1 MIERYM
7 SCDCMTIVMVA
18 MKRLS
23 CTKKYKFLH
32 YVIYIPSTALAF
44 ILLLYLNFGKVTK
57 NIGICKRKQNNL
69 FSFSD
74 KNINFATKRNDKYG
88 KLKNIKAIAFD
99 ADDTLWALQNY
110 FEDVEHEYCE
120 LLAEYGKEKDI
131 SAALFETESKNM
143 ADLGYGCKAFT
154 ISLVEN
160 AVKVSHGKVEANV
173 IAQIVDLGKSLL
185 HLDAKPL
192 EGVEKTLACFREM
205 KKYKLAVFTKGELMD
220 QENKLW
226 RSGLQRYFDVVTI
239 VSDKTPKAYH
249 RLCRELD
256 VTPDEL
262 VMVGNS
268 FKSDIAPA
276 LKIGA
281 SAVHIPF
288 HTTWAHEKTEEFEH
302 PKLRRISRF
311 EELLDIL

>member
-1 MIERYM
+1 
-7 SCDCMTIVMVA
+7 
-18 MKRLS
+18 
-23 CTKKYKFLH
+23 
-32 YVIYIPSTALAF
+32 
-44 ILLLYLNFGKVTK
+44 
-57 NIGICKRKQNNL
+57 
-69 FSFSD
+69 
-74 KNINFATKRNDKYG
+74 
-88 KLKNIKAIAFD
+88 
-99 ADDTLWALQNY
+99 
-110 FEDVEHEYCE
+110 
-120 LLAEYGKEKDI
+120 
-131 SAALFETESKNM
+131 
-143 ADLGYGCKAFT
+143 
-154 ISLVEN
+154 
-160 AVKVSHGKVEANV
+160 
-173 IAQIVDLGKSLL
+173 
-185 HLDAKPL
+185 
-192 EGVEKTLACFREM
+192 
-205 KKYKLAVFTKGELMD
+205 MD

-302 PKLRRISRF
+302 PKLRHISRF

>member
-1 MIERYM
+1 ME
-7 SCDCMTIVMVA
+7 
-18 MKRLS
+18 
-23 CTKKYKFLH
+23 
-32 YVIYIPSTALAF
+32 
-44 ILLLYLNFGKVTK
+44 
-57 NIGICKRKQNNL
+57 
-69 FSFSD
+69 
-74 KNINFATKRNDKYG
+74 

-120 LLAEYGKEKDI
+120 LLSEYGSEKEI
-131 SAALFETESKNM
+131 SAALLETEGKNM
-143 ADLGYGCKAFT
+143 PDLGYGCKAFT

-185 HLDAKPL
+185 HLDAQPL
-192 EGVEKTLACFREM
+192 EGVEKTLARIREM
-205 KKYKLAVFTKGELMD
+205 RGENASLVGEASVERKYKLAVFTKGELKD

-226 RSGLQRYFDVVTI
+226 RSGLQRYFDVVSI
-239 VSDKTPKAYH
+239 VSDKNPEAYR
-249 RLCRELD
+249 RLCKELE
-256 VTPDEL
+256 VAPEEL
-262 VMVGNS
+262 MMVGNS

-288 HTTWAHEKTEEFEH
+288 HTIWAHEKTEEFEH
-302 PKLRRISRF
+302 LKLRRIKRF
-311 EELLDIL
+311 EELLEIL

>member
-1 MIERYM
+1 ME
-7 SCDCMTIVMVA
+7 
-18 MKRLS
+18 
-23 CTKKYKFLH
+23 
-32 YVIYIPSTALAF
+32 
-44 ILLLYLNFGKVTK
+44 
-57 NIGICKRKQNNL
+57 
-69 FSFSD
+69 
-74 KNINFATKRNDKYG
+74 

-276 LKIGA
+276 LKIEA
-281 SAVHIPF
+281 STVHIPF

-311 EELLDIL
+311 EELLKINGYKISGRILWLINPHYMQKFKLRPRKLNKSLSQIRYLRNFFCTSCFYITNIIPKDVEKN

>member
-1 MIERYM
+1 
-7 SCDCMTIVMVA
+7 
-18 MKRLS
+18 
-23 CTKKYKFLH
+23 
-32 YVIYIPSTALAF
+32 
-44 ILLLYLNFGKVTK
+44 
-57 NIGICKRKQNNL
+57 
-69 FSFSD
+69 
-74 KNINFATKRNDKYG
+74 
-88 KLKNIKAIAFD
+88 
-99 ADDTLWALQNY
+99 
-110 FEDVEHEYCE
+110 
-120 LLAEYGKEKDI
+120 
-131 SAALFETESKNM
+131 
-143 ADLGYGCKAFT
+143 
-154 ISLVEN
+154 
-160 AVKVSHGKVEANV
+160 
-173 IAQIVDLGKSLL
+173 
-185 HLDAKPL
+185 
-192 EGVEKTLACFREM
+192 
-205 KKYKLAVFTKGELMD
+205 MD

>member
-1 MIERYM
+1 
-7 SCDCMTIVMVA
+7 
-18 MKRLS
+18 
-23 CTKKYKFLH
+23 
-32 YVIYIPSTALAF
+32 
-44 ILLLYLNFGKVTK
+44 
-57 NIGICKRKQNNL
+57 
-69 FSFSD
+69 
-74 KNINFATKRNDKYG
+74 
-88 KLKNIKAIAFD
+88 
-99 ADDTLWALQNY
+99 
-110 FEDVEHEYCE
+110 
-120 LLAEYGKEKDI
+120 
-131 SAALFETESKNM
+131 M

-173 IAQIVDLGKSLL
+173 IAQIMDLGKSLL

>member
-1 MIERYM
+1 
-7 SCDCMTIVMVA
+7 
-18 MKRLS
+18 MKMDRF
-23 CTKKYKFLH
+23 KD
-32 YVIYIPSTALAF
+32 I
-44 ILLLYLNFGKVTK
+44 
-57 NIGICKRKQNNL
+57 R
-69 FSFSD
+69 
-74 KNINFATKRNDKYG
+74 
-88 KLKNIKAIAFD
+88 AIAFD
-99 ADDTLWALQNY
+99 ADDTLWALQEY
-110 FEDVEHEYCE
+110 FEEVEHEYCE
-120 LLAEYGKEKDI
+120 LLSEYGKEKEI
-131 SAALFETESKNM
+131 SAALLETESGNM

-160 AVKVSHGKVEANV
+160 AVKVSKGKVSAYV
-173 IAQIVDLGKSLL
+173 IAQIIGLGKSLL
-185 HLDAKPL
+185 HIDAKPL
-192 EGVEKTLACFREM
+192 EGVEKTIACLKDRFLQNAGNASL
-205 KKYKLAVFTKGELMD
+205 KYKLAVFTKGELKD

-226 RSGLQRYFDVVTI
+226 RSGLQRYFDVVSI
-239 VSDKTPKAYH
+239 VSDKTPEAYR
-249 RLCRELD
+249 RLCRELE
-256 VTPDEL
+256 VSPAEL